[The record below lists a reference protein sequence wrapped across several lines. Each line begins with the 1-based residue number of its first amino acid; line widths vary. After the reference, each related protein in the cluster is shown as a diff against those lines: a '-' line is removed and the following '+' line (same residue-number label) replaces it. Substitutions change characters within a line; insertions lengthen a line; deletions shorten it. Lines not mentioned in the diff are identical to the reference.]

1 MINSKCLVT
10 IFELKKNQINES
22 SKKNK
27 VLYETIFSEKSK
39 NFINNEQYST
49 LNDKINSISSIENE
63 NYKYLL
69 DKINSLSEKSKNFI
83 NNEQYSTLNDKIN
96 SISSIENENYKY
108 LLDKINSSFMTKNE
122 LNNKLILYIY
132 IKTVSIKVNIN
143 ENINENNGYFINKD
157 DNKLY
162 KYDING
168 TNPQLA
174 NGNFLIAISNDS
186 NLVNQAYKVLNGIM
200 EQLYTYF
207 DGSNL
212 KLIIN
217 KEEITTEGMLILT
230 NDYKIFVRIGNS
242 WFGK

>member
-27 VLYETIFSEKSK
+27 VLYETIF
-39 NFINNEQYST
+39 
-49 LNDKINSISSIENE
+49 
-63 NYKYLL
+63 
-69 DKINSLSEKSKNFI
+69 SEKSKNFI